1 MTAVDLKA
9 HLRDATVR
17 AHRLLTND
25 LKALDH
31 TTCLQCPSEK
41 ARSAVHIVAECAA
54 VNGMIATYLETG
66 EFNRPSPEER
76 EAHLSSFHTPE
87 KVLDYLDHETHRLL
101 AVFETLDLETL
112 SEPCNVLG
120 RPMTRFALAE
130 LPIGHMMYHDGQI
143 NYIQTLYGDTDM
155 HW

>member
-1 MTAVDLKA
+1 MTVDLKV
-9 HLRDATVR
+9 HLREATTR

-41 ARSAVHIVAECAA
+41 ARSAVHIVAECAS

-66 EFNRPSPEER
+66 ELNRPSLEER

-101 AVFETLDLETL
+101 GAFEKLDPATLNE
-112 SEPCNVLG
+112 SCNVIG

-130 LPIGHMMYHDGQI
+130 LPASHMMYHDGQL
-143 NYIQTLYGDTDM
+143 NYIQTLYGDTEI